1 MPINISNPKNRD
13 AIVAFETLSPRRSVR
28 YTDPKGRPV
37 MTRKLLKSDVTHDLP
52 QLMKKTKKLEKV
64 ADALVKS
71 DPEID
76 VEDFGMFLTDT
87 SRVYVT
93 KKGIAHMVEEF
104 EVVHNAD
111 GSVRE
116 KRPRRKETQ
125 NINTDAPVKWTGKFI
140 KKSEAVKKFVFVN
153 KKQLVHINGLTYDFL
168 FEMAKTLHKKDSL
181 LLVRAGESGDKPI
194 VMNRGGKPY
203 NAFLEGR
210 VDGDSYCLILHLSN
224 IELKKPKGI
233 ETDES

>member
-1 MPINISNPKNRD
+1 MPINISNSKNRD
-13 AIVAFETLSPRRSVR
+13 ALVAFETLAPRRSVR

-37 MTRKLLKSDVTHDLP
+37 LTRKLLKSDVTHDLP

-64 ADALVKS
+64 ADALVKG
-71 DPEID
+71 DPEVD
-76 VEDFGMFLTDT
+76 VEEFGMFLTDT

-93 KKGIAHMVEEF
+93 KKGIAHLIEEF
-104 EVVHNAD
+104 EVIHNAD

-116 KRPRRKETQ
+116 KRPRRKEPQ

-140 KKSEAVKKFVFVN
+140 KKKDAVKRFVFAN
-153 KKQLVHINGLTYDFL
+153 KKQLVHINGLTFDFL

-181 LLVRAGESGDKPI
+181 LLMRAGESGDKPI

-210 VDGDSYCLILHLSN
+210 VKGDSYCLILHLSN
-224 IELKKPKGI
+224 IELKRPK
-233 ETDES
+233 EVKADEN

>member
-1 MPINISNPKNRD
+1 MPINISNSKNRD
-13 AIVAFETLSPRRSVR
+13 ALVAFETLAPRRSVR

-37 MTRKLLKSDVTHDLP
+37 LTRKLLKSDVTHDLP
-52 QLMKKTKKLEKV
+52 QLMKNTKKLEKV
-64 ADALVKS
+64 ADALVKG
-71 DPEID
+71 DPEVD
-76 VEDFGMFLTDT
+76 VEEFGMFLTDT

-93 KKGIAHMVEEF
+93 KKGIAHLIEEF
-104 EVVHNAD
+104 EVIHNAD

-116 KRPRRKETQ
+116 KRPRRKEPQ

-140 KKSEAVKKFVFVN
+140 KKKDAVKRFVFAN
-153 KKQLVHINGLTYDFL
+153 KKQLVHINGLTFDFL

-210 VDGDSYCLILHLSN
+210 VKGDSYCLILHLSN
-224 IELKKPKGI
+224 IELKRPK
-233 ETDES
+233 EVKADEN